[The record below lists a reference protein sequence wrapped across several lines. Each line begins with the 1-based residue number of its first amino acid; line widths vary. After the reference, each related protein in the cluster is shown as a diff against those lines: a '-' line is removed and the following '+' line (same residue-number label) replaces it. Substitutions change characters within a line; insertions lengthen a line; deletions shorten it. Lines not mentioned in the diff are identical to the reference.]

1 MTNKK
6 LRQQGDDLRSRGT
19 SYQELL
25 DTEEVDVPDSLRANS
40 LEYMGSVN
48 LSVDRYI
55 SREFHE
61 LEKEKVWP
69 KVWQMVCREEDIPNV
84 GDHIVYDI
92 TDYSFI
98 IVRSAENEIKS
109 FYNSCLHR
117 GRTLCDKDGAAEY
130 FRCPYHAFTWGLD
143 GTPKFIP
150 SRWDFGHF
158 TEGNANLDQTKVD
171 TWGGFVFI
179 NMDDSS
185 MSLAEY
191 LGILPEHF
199 KRWPVENYYKGA
211 HVKRIVRSN
220 WKVAQE
226 AFQESF
232 HVIATHPQ
240 IMTFTADENSQY
252 DSFGDHI
259 NRTITASAVMSPHI
273 KNHLDETEIAAELL
287 TLGRRNKDAT
297 DLVTLPEGMTARKF
311 IADMTRKNVAM
322 ITGQDQ
328 SQYTDS
334 ECIDSILYNVFPN
347 FAPWAG
353 LNRNV
358 VYRFRPNGDDHTS
371 CIMEAM
377 LLMRYD
383 ESGPRPPACEINEL
397 EEREPFVS
405 AEELGGLGAVFD
417 QDMANIPFIIKG
429 MKAGKRREVVL
440 GNYQESRI
448 RHIHQTLDKYINA

>member
-1 MTNKK
+1 MTNKNE
-6 LRQQGDDLRSRGT
+6 RQQGDDLRSSGT
-19 SYQELL
+19 SYQALL
-25 DTEEVDVPDSLRANS
+25 DLEQVVVPESLRANS
-40 LEYMGSVN
+40 LKYMGSAN
-48 LSVDRYI
+48 LSVDRYLA
-55 SREFHE
+55 REFHE
-61 LEKEKVWP
+61 LEKQKVWP
-69 KVWQMVCREEDIPNV
+69 KVWQMVCREEEIPNV

-98 IVRSAENEIKS
+98 IVRNAENEIKS

-117 GRTLCDKDGAAEY
+117 GRSLCDKNGTAKY

-143 GTPKFIP
+143 GQAKFIP
-150 SRWDFGHF
+150 SGWDFGHF
-158 TEGNANLDQTKVD
+158 TEGNSSLDQTKVD

-179 NMDDSS
+179 NMDDNC
-185 MSLAEY
+185 MPLAEY
-191 LGILPEHF
+191 LDVLPEHF
-199 KRWPVENYYKGA
+199 ERWPLAQYYKGA
-211 HVKRIVRSN
+211 HVKRVVRAN
-220 WKVAQE
+220 WKIAQE

-252 DSFGDHI
+252 DSFGAHI
-259 NRTITASAVMSPHI
+259 NRTMTASAVMSPHI
-273 KNHLDETEIAAELL
+273 KNKLSEGEIVAELL
-287 TLGRRNKDAT
+287 SLGARNKNAT
-297 DLVTLPEGMTARKF
+297 DSFDLPVGMTAREF
-311 IADMTRKNVAM
+311 MANLTRDNVAK
-322 ITGQDQ
+322 ITGKDQ
-328 SQYTDS
+328 SHYTAS

-353 LNRNV
+353 LNSNI

-383 ESGPRPPACEINEL
+383 ESGPRPAPCDVHEL
-397 EEREPFVS
+397 EEHEDFSS
-405 AEELGGLGAVFD
+405 AQELGGLGAVFD
-417 QDMANIPFIIKG
+417 QDMANIPSIMKG

-440 GNYQESRI
+440 GNYQEGRI

>member
-1 MTNKK
+1 
-6 LRQQGDDLRSRGT
+6 
-19 SYQELL
+19 
-25 DTEEVDVPDSLRANS
+25 
-40 LEYMGSVN
+40 
-48 LSVDRYI
+48 
-55 SREFHE
+55 
-61 LEKEKVWP
+61 
-69 KVWQMVCREEDIPNV
+69 
-84 GDHIVYDI
+84 
-92 TDYSFI
+92 
-98 IVRSAENEIKS
+98 
-109 FYNSCLHR
+109 
-117 GRTLCDKDGAAEY
+117 
-130 FRCPYHAFTWGLD
+130 
-143 GTPKFIP
+143 
-150 SRWDFGHF
+150 
-158 TEGNANLDQTKVD
+158 
-171 TWGGFVFI
+171 
-179 NMDDSS
+179 
-185 MSLAEY
+185 
-191 LGILPEHF
+191 
-199 KRWPVENYYKGA
+199 
-211 HVKRIVRSN
+211 
-220 WKVAQE
+220 
-226 AFQESF
+226 
-232 HVIATHPQ
+232 
-240 IMTFTADENSQY
+240 
-252 DSFGDHI
+252 
-259 NRTITASAVMSPHI
+259 MSPHI

-297 DLVTLPEGMTARKF
+297 DLVALPEGMTARKF

>member
-1 MTNKK
+1 MKDKNE
-6 LRQQGDDLRSRGT
+6 RQQGDELRSSGV
-19 SYQELL
+19 SYQALL
-25 DTEEVDVPDSLRANS
+25 DLEQVEVPASLRVNS
-40 LEYMGSVN
+40 LKHMGSGN
-48 LSVDRYI
+48 LSVDRYL

-61 LEKEKVWP
+61 LEKQKVWP
-69 KVWQMVCREEDIPNV
+69 KVWQMVCREEEIPNV

-92 TDYSFI
+92 IDYSFI

-117 GRTLCDKDGAAEY
+117 GRTLCDKSGTAEY

-143 GTPKFIP
+143 GKPKFIP
-150 SRWDFGHF
+150 SRWDFSHF
-158 TEGNANLDQTKVD
+158 SEENANLDQTKVD

-179 NMDDSS
+179 NMDDNCIPLS
-185 MSLAEY
+185 EY
-191 LGILPEHF
+191 LDVLPEHF
-199 KRWPVENYYKGA
+199 ERWPLAKYYKGA
-211 HVKRIVRSN
+211 HVKRIVRAN

-252 DSFGDHI
+252 DAFGDHI

-273 KNHLDETEIAAELL
+273 KNKLGEGEIVAELL
-287 TLGRRNKDAT
+287 SLGGRNNNAT
-297 DLVTLPEGMTARKF
+297 DTLDLPEGMTARDF
-311 IADMTRKNVAM
+311 MANLTRENVAK
-322 ITGQDQ
+322 ITGEDQ
-328 SQYTDS
+328 SHYTAS

-383 ESGPRPPACEINEL
+383 ESGPRPAPCEVHEL
-397 EEREPFVS
+397 EEQEAFSS
-405 AEELGGLGAVFD
+405 AHVLGGLGAVFD
-417 QDMANIPFIIKG
+417 QDMANIPFIMKG
-429 MKAGKRREVVL
+429 MKAGKRREVML